1 MFIIII
7 IIIIVIII
15 IYMLYIY
22 IYIISYTHIRDHVH
36 MGLSWKGGTPIA
48 RWLPMKH
55 SENNMDD

>member
-15 IYMLYIY
+15 IYICY

-55 SENNMDD
+55 SENNMYD